1 MPLLVVYNP
10 VCGDGSAKR
19 FFEETVLPFLKM
31 HGKTVDKLS
40 VTEKPPNVGAVVLEF
55 LESVEGDT
63 TVVLGS
69 GDGTLHEIINT
80 ISSAE
85 LKGVRASAPPSPLRF
100 VLVPCGT
107 ANALYSSLFHPPKIQ
122 LDSVS
127 YKLKSLQAFVDGS
140 TTIPLT
146 LAISSLSPPPWSK
159 SGRPKV
165 AISSVVT
172 STSLHASILHDSEA
186 LRTEMP
192 GIERFKVAAQNN
204 ISKWY
209 TSYVKL
215 LPVPSVGVVQIYDP
229 VKKEFVPH
237 EESHL
242 DDPIVD
248 VDGPFA
254 YFLSTVNVDRLE
266 PAFRITPLHS
276 TIPPTFASVDIVMV
290 RPSRDPSLNW
300 DTPKERQDAR
310 QAFVQKATTV
320 LQGAYKNGIHVSM
333 RYGKDGEIE
342 LDGVGPTI
350 VEYIRCGGW
359 EWTPDDTD
367 DAAHLLC
374 ADGAILHI
382 EKGGRATCIA
392 ATPSANSGF
401 HVFV

>member
-1 MPLLVVYNP
+1 MRSTIVNYAAPVMPLLVVYNP
-10 VCGDGSAKR
+10 ICGDGSAKT
-19 FFEETVLPFLKM
+19 FFEEIVLPFLEK
-31 HGKTVDKLS
+31 HGKTVDKLA
-40 VTEKPPNVGAVVLEF
+40 VTDKAPNTGSAVLEF
-55 LESVEGDT
+55 LESIPGDT

-85 LKGVRASAPPSPLRF
+85 LKGVRASAPPSHLRF

-107 ANALYSSLFHPPKIQ
+107 ANAMYSSLFPPPKIE

-140 TTIPLT
+140 KTIPLT
-146 LAISSLSPPPWSK
+146 LAIASLSSPPWSK
-159 SGRPKV
+159 PSRPQV
-165 AISSVVT
+165 AISAVVT
-172 STSLHASILHDSEA
+172 STALHATILRDSES
-186 LRTEMP
+186 LRAEMP
-192 GIERFKVAAQNN
+192 GTERFKAAAQNN
-204 ISKWY
+204 ISRWY

-229 VKKEFVPH
+229 GKKEFVSH
-237 EESHL
+237 DESHP

-266 PAFRITPLHS
+266 PAFRITPLQV
-276 TIPPTFASVDIVMV
+276 TIPPTAASFDIVMV

-300 DTPKERQDAR
+300 DTPKERNDAR
-310 QAFVQKATTV
+310 QAFVHKATTV
-320 LQGAYKNGIHVSM
+320 LQGAYQDGIHIDM

-342 LDGVGPTI
+342 LDGDGPTI

-359 EWTPDDTD
+359 EWTPVNHSDFARKVELTF
-367 DAAHLLC
+367 
-374 ADGAILHI
+374 GT
-382 EKGGRATCIA
+382 GRY
-392 ATPSANSGF
+392 
-401 HVFV
+401 

>member
-10 VCGDGSAKR
+10 VCGDGSAKT
-19 FFEETVLPFLKM
+19 FFEETVLPFLKV
-31 HGKTVDKLS
+31 HGKTVDKLA
-40 VTEKPPNVGAVVLEF
+40 VTENPPNVGTVVLEF

-159 SGRPKV
+159 CSRPKV

-172 STSLHASILHDSEA
+172 STSLHASILHESET

-229 VKKEFVPH
+229 AKKDFVPH

-276 TIPPTFASVDIVMV
+276 TIPPTSASFDIVMV

-300 DTPKERQDAR
+300 DTPRERQDAR

-359 EWTPDDTD
+359 EWIPVSHSHQ
-367 DAAHLLC
+367 A
-374 ADGAILHI
+374 
-382 EKGGRATCIA
+382 
-392 ATPSANSGF
+392 S
-401 HVFV
+401 HV